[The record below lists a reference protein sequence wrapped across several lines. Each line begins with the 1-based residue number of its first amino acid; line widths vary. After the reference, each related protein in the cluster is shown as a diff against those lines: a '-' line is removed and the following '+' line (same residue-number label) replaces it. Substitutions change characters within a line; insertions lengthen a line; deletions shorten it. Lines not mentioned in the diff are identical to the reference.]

1 MRQFVRFN
9 LVNTRRNA
17 TFGEQSGSVRISG
30 GFVVSEGKAFS
41 SRRHL
46 HSTAQLFQQQTQM
59 GGVVKR
65 REAVGGSMHLGGK
78 GRGSVFKKVMKVIR
92 SGEKRTDF

>member
-17 TFGEQSGSVRISG
+17 TFGEQSGSGRIISG

-59 GGVVKR
+59 RVGGGVVKR
-65 REAVGGSMHLGGK
+65 SEAVGGSMHLGGK
-78 GRGSVFKKVMKVIR
+78 GRGNVF
-92 SGEKRTDF
+92 